1 MTDNDNTIDSAA
13 ECDPTARGTELVY
26 TTVENSRLLTLP
38 ATEIKYYLPDARD
51 NWNADSDEVILLLQ
65 FFDNCLAS
73 GDARSLELARRAF
86 NNLNEKDDEA
96 LLETLGFVLVRWLPD
111 DELLAYLNTE
121 KPEYLDAAKRI
132 AANFMAHIRPDG
144 LTDCDFCQPDTEERI
159 DNIAGA
165 IAACGL
171 MELEKATGD
180 EAYRNA
186 ALRLVDGL
194 LEHCCDW
201 TDQRLGVLTHCTA
214 SYHDDGAGRHTNI
227 VYGDYFLMEALAKLN
242 GTDLMPW
249 L

>member
-121 KPEYLDAAKRI
+121 DNPFFLRYQLVVAMGNETIHRSAEFRDAVYDMVKAQFKALLKIEPARSEKLYDAALMLSELRD
-132 AANFMAHIRPDG
+132 AR
-144 LTDCDFCQPDTEERI
+144 
-159 DNIAGA
+159 A
-165 IAACGL
+165 IPLLRRFAQNL
-171 MELEKATGD
+171 KD
-180 EAYRNA
+180 
-186 ALRLVDGL
+186 ALP
-194 LEHCCDW
+194 
-201 TDQRLGVLTHCTA
+201 
-214 SYHDDGAGRHTNI
+214 DDGEDRNK
-227 VYGDYFLMEALAKLN
+227 FLAVLSILLALGAKID
-242 GTDLMPW
+242 DLHEMY
-249 L
+249 

>member
-51 NWNADSDEVILLLQ
+51 NWNADSDEVMLLLQ

-121 KPEYLDAAKRI
+121 
-132 AANFMAHIRPDG
+132 
-144 LTDCDFCQPDTEERI
+144 
-159 DNIAGA
+159 DNP
-165 IAACGL
+165 
-171 MELEKATGD
+171 
-180 EAYRNA
+180 
-186 ALRLVDGL
+186 
-194 LEHCCDW
+194 
-201 TDQRLGVLTHCTA
+201 
-214 SYHDDGAGRHTNI
+214 
-227 VYGDYFLMEALAKLN
+227 YFLRYQLVVAMGNETIHRSAEFRDAVYDMVKAQFKALLKIEPARSEKLYDACPN
-242 GTDLMPW
+242 CGMPVRS
-249 L
+249 LCCAVSPRI

>member
-121 KPEYLDAAKRI
+121 DNPFFLRYQLVVAMGNETIHRSAEFRDAVYDMVKAQFKALLKIEPARSEKLYDAAMMLSELRD
-132 AANFMAHIRPDG
+132 AR
-144 LTDCDFCQPDTEERI
+144 
-159 DNIAGA
+159 A
-165 IAACGL
+165 IPLLRRFAQNL
-171 MELEKATGD
+171 KD
-180 EAYRNA
+180 
-186 ALRLVDGL
+186 ALP
-194 LEHCCDW
+194 
-201 TDQRLGVLTHCTA
+201 
-214 SYHDDGAGRHTNI
+214 DDGEDRNK
-227 VYGDYFLMEALAKLN
+227 FLAVLSILLALGAKID
-242 GTDLMPW
+242 DLHEMY
-249 L
+249 

>member
-96 LLETLGFVLVRWLPD
+96 LLETLGFVLVRWLSD

-121 KPEYLDAAKRI
+121 DNPFFLRYQLVVAMGNETIHRSAEFRDAVYDMVKAQFKALLKIEPARSEKLYDAAMMLSELRD
-132 AANFMAHIRPDG
+132 AR
-144 LTDCDFCQPDTEERI
+144 
-159 DNIAGA
+159 A
-165 IAACGL
+165 IPLLRRFAQNL
-171 MELEKATGD
+171 KD
-180 EAYRNA
+180 
-186 ALRLVDGL
+186 ALP
-194 LEHCCDW
+194 
-201 TDQRLGVLTHCTA
+201 
-214 SYHDDGAGRHTNI
+214 DDGEDRNK
-227 VYGDYFLMEALAKLN
+227 FLAVLSILLALGAKID
-242 GTDLMPW
+242 DLHEMY
-249 L
+249 

>member
-121 KPEYLDAAKRI
+121 DNPYFLRYQLVVAMGNETIHRSAEFRDAVYDMVKAQFKALLKIEPARSEKLYDAAMMLSELRD
-132 AANFMAHIRPDG
+132 AR
-144 LTDCDFCQPDTEERI
+144 
-159 DNIAGA
+159 A
-165 IAACGL
+165 IPLLRRFAQNL
-171 MELEKATGD
+171 KD
-180 EAYRNA
+180 
-186 ALRLVDGL
+186 ALP
-194 LEHCCDW
+194 
-201 TDQRLGVLTHCTA
+201 
-214 SYHDDGAGRHTNI
+214 DDGEDRNK
-227 VYGDYFLMEALAKLN
+227 FLAVLSILLALGAKID
-242 GTDLMPW
+242 DLHEMY
-249 L
+249 

>member
-38 ATEIKYYLPDARD
+38 ATEVKYYLPDARD

-121 KPEYLDAAKRI
+121 DNPFFLRYQLVVAMGNETIHRSAEFRDAVYDMVKAQFKALLKIEPARSEKLYDAAMMLSELRDARAIPLLRRFAQNLKD
-132 AANFMAHIRPDG
+132 ALPDDG
-144 LTDCDFCQPDTEERI
+144 E
-159 DNIAGA
+159 
-165 IAACGL
+165 
-171 MELEKATGD
+171 
-180 EAYRNA
+180 YRNKFLA
-186 ALRLVDGL
+186 VLSILLALG
-194 LEHCCDW
+194 
-201 TDQRLGVLTHCTA
+201 A
-214 SYHDDGAGRHTNI
+214 KIDDLHEM
-227 VYGDYFLMEALAKLN
+227 Y
-242 GTDLMPW
+242 
-249 L
+249 

>member
-51 NWNADSDEVILLLQ
+51 NWNVDSDEVMLLLQ

-96 LLETLGFVLVRWLPD
+96 LLETLGFVLVRWLSD

-121 KPEYLDAAKRI
+121 DNPFFLRYQLVVAMGNETIHRSAEFRDAVYDMVKAQFKALLKIEPARSEKLYDAALMLSELRD
-132 AANFMAHIRPDG
+132 AR
-144 LTDCDFCQPDTEERI
+144 
-159 DNIAGA
+159 A
-165 IAACGL
+165 IPLLRRFAQNL
-171 MELEKATGD
+171 KD
-180 EAYRNA
+180 
-186 ALRLVDGL
+186 ALP
-194 LEHCCDW
+194 
-201 TDQRLGVLTHCTA
+201 
-214 SYHDDGAGRHTNI
+214 DDGEDRNK
-227 VYGDYFLMEALAKLN
+227 FLAVLSILLALGAKID
-242 GTDLMPW
+242 DLHEMY
-249 L
+249 

>member
-1 MTDNDNTIDSAA
+1 MTDNDNMIDSAA

-96 LLETLGFVLVRWLPD
+96 LLETLGFVLVRWLSD

-121 KPEYLDAAKRI
+121 DNPFFLRYQLVVAMGNETIHRSAEFRDAVYDMVKAQFKALLKIEPARSEKLYDAAMMLSELRD
-132 AANFMAHIRPDG
+132 AR
-144 LTDCDFCQPDTEERI
+144 
-159 DNIAGA
+159 A
-165 IAACGL
+165 IPLLRRFAQNL
-171 MELEKATGD
+171 KD
-180 EAYRNA
+180 
-186 ALRLVDGL
+186 ALP
-194 LEHCCDW
+194 
-201 TDQRLGVLTHCTA
+201 
-214 SYHDDGAGRHTNI
+214 DDGEDRNK
-227 VYGDYFLMEALAKLN
+227 FLAVLSILLALGAKID
-242 GTDLMPW
+242 DLHEMY
-249 L
+249 